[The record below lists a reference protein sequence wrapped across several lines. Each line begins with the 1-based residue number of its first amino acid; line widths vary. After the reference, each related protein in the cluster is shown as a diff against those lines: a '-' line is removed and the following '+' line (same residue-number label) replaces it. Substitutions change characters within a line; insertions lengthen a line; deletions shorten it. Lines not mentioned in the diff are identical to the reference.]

1 MQQLNAVCSRYGC
14 RVLLGSSAG
23 WQLALSCVDF
33 GGVCCDGEAS
43 RCCFIHIVRSTACP
57 PALLGP
63 NIKPQFGL
71 FNVKMEIPVH

>member
-43 RCCFIHIVRSTACP
+43 RCCLIHIVRSTACP
-57 PALLGP
+57 PALLGDTH
-63 NIKPQFGL
+63 
-71 FNVKMEIPVH
+71 VHVCCVRSRFSRH